1 MSLHTADALWKGNL
15 KDGSGKIKMHKT
27 KFECAYSFPSRF
39 EDGQGCSPEELIA
52 AAHSACY
59 SMALAHGLAEAGFN
73 PEKIHTTAGVTM
85 DKSAGGFEITK
96 IKLSAKAS
104 VKDIDAEK
112 FTQIAQETSRECPV
126 SKALSAVKI
135 ELEAELISG

>member
-1 MSLHTADALWKGNL
+1 
-15 KDGSGKIKMHKT
+15 
-27 KFECAYSFPSRF
+27 
-39 EDGQGCSPEELIA
+39 
-52 AAHSACY
+52 
-59 SMALAHGLAEAGFN
+59 
-73 PEKIHTTAGVTM
+73 M